1 MTKEERSRL
10 EALDTA
16 LRSDSVREHIRSVV
30 VRVREQ
36 LARRKDAL
44 MSWEPFPL
52 DVLATT
58 LPPEIRSAWVFVLR
72 AGADTGAERHPNS
85 HQRMMSVEG
94 SGDLQ
99 TGEPGKWQSN
109 VLVSD
114 RDAPL
119 EQRWISIPTNVWH
132 RPVIDAA
139 ADWAVVS
146 FHTVPAEEL
155 IEERP
160 DDSREAGTKQMK
172 YLKPK

>member
-1 MTKEERSRL
+1 MTKEERWRL

-16 LRSDSVREHIRSVV
+16 LRSESVRAQIRSVV
-30 VRVREQ
+30 ARVRDQ
-36 LARRKDAL
+36 LARKKDAL

-85 HQRMMSVEG
+85 HQRMMSFEG

-99 TGEPGKWQSN
+99 TGEPGEWESN

-139 ADWAVVS
+139 ADWVVVS
-146 FHTVPAEEL
+146 FHTVAAEEL

-160 DDSREAGTKQMK
+160 EDSRKAGTKQMK
-172 YLKPK
+172 YLEK

>member
-10 EALDTA
+10 EILDTA
-16 LRSDSVREHIRSVV
+16 LRSETVRERIRSVV

-36 LARRKDAL
+36 LARRNDAL
-44 MSWEPFPL
+44 MAWEPFPL

-58 LPPEIRSAWVFVLR
+58 VPPEIRSAWVFVLR

-85 HQRMMSVEG
+85 HQRMMSFEG

-99 TGEPGKWQSN
+99 TSEHGKWQSN
-109 VLVSD
+109 LLVSD
-114 RDAPL
+114 PEAPL
-119 EQRWISIPTNVWH
+119 ERRWISIPTNVWH
-132 RPVIDAA
+132 RPVINAE

-146 FHTVPAEEL
+146 FHTVPAQEL

-160 DDSREAGTKQMK
+160 DDSRKDGTRQKK

>member
-1 MTKEERSRL
+1 L
-10 EALDTA
+10 LDAA
-16 LRSDSVREHIRSVV
+16 LRSENVREHICSVV
-30 VRVREQ
+30 LRVRGE
-36 LARRKDAL
+36 LARKKDAL
-44 MSWEPFPL
+44 MSWEPIPL
-52 DVLATT
+52 HIFVTT

-85 HQRMMSVEG
+85 HQRLMSFEG

-99 TGEPGKWQSN
+99 TGDPGNWQSN

-114 RDAPL
+114 SDALL
-119 EQRWISIPTNVWH
+119 ESRWISIPTNVWH

-146 FHTVPAEEL
+146 FHTVAADEL

-160 DDSREAGTKQMK
+160 DNRREAGTRQTT
-172 YLKPK
+172 YLKPT

>member
-1 MTKEERSRL
+1 MTLEERLRL
-10 EALDTA
+10 EVLDAA
-16 LRSDSVREHIRSVV
+16 LRSDSAREHIRSVV
-30 VRVREQ
+30 ARVREQ

-44 MSWEPFPL
+44 MSWEPVPL
-52 DVLATT
+52 HVLTTT

-85 HQRMMSVEG
+85 HQRMMSFEG

-99 TGEPGKWQSN
+99 TGEPGKWRSN

-114 RDAPL
+114 PEAPL
-119 EQRWISIPTNVWH
+119 ERRWISIPTNVWH

-146 FHTVPAEEL
+146 FHTVPPEEL

-160 DDSREAGTKQMK
+160 DDSRQFGTRQKK
-172 YLKPK
+172 YMGK